1 MARQLPPLFI
11 AYLADPSD
19 SGKIHND
26 VRRRFDS
33 GDTAVHEAMATFASY
48 TDKARVAIEAGNTAD
63 LADLMDQNFE
73 SVLLFMIGS

>member
-1 MARQLPPLFI
+1 MFI

-33 GDTAVHEAMATFASY
+33 GDKDVHDAMLAFASF
-48 TDKARVAIEAGNTAD
+48 TDKARVAIEAGKHAD

-73 SVLLFMIGS
+73 FVLRVALITITRLIP